1 MNKHELRARL
11 IALNVLESA
20 YCLDG
25 GLPSESYTLAQH
37 GSRWLVYYS
46 ERGQRSSLVTFD
58 DESLACLHLLALV
71 EGDKTTRRSP

>member
-11 IALNVLESA
+11 VELNILESA

-25 GLPSESYTLAQH
+25 GLPSESYTLAQDA
-37 GSRWLVYYS
+37 GRWLVYYS
-46 ERGQRSSLVTFD
+46 ERGQRSSLVEFD

-71 EGDKTTRRSP
+71 EGDKTTRKSG